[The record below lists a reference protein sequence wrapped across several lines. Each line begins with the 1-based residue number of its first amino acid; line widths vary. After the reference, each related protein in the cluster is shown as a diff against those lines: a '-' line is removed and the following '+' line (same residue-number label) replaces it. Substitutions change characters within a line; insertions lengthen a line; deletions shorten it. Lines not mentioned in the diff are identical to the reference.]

1 VARTALVREQRKVV
15 MEALAA
21 RRLHELARL
30 EFVTASLE
38 ALPLELMEVS
48 ALKAE
53 AIAGGGLDPVCEA
66 DALREDLRN
75 VRREMGAAVR
85 ASS

>member
-1 VARTALVREQRKVV
+1 
-15 MEALAA
+15 
-21 RRLHELARL
+21 
-30 EFVTASLE
+30 
-38 ALPLELMEVS
+38 MEVS

-53 AIAGGGLDPVCEA
+53 AMAGGGLDPVCEA